1 MAQSVS
7 GGPDHSTSKRSV
19 TAWALWDVGSSCY
32 DAVMTTFIFTVYLTS
47 VYFGDPAHT
56 SQVLSYGM
64 TAAGVLI
71 ALLAPVTGQ
80 RADRTGR
87 NIFWLGVNTLIL
99 VALTLACF
107 FVYPHPEY
115 LWFGVLVISVAS
127 IFNEFAV
134 VNYNA
139 VLPRV
144 STPANIGKVSGIGWS
159 SGYFGGIVALGLVLV
174 FFIGMG
180 KDTTTGILGIS
191 PDEALNIRSIAI
203 FVAVWVLVFCTPVL
217 IRMRRRNEFLP
228 TILPDRERRS
238 LERGFAR
245 FTPSR
250 RGSLLASYK
259 ELWRTLVRLRRTQPQ
274 ILRFLIASAVFRD
287 GLVGIYTFGGIL
299 AAGSFGFTTSDVLMF
314 GIAANAVAGVGAIVG
329 GYLDDYLGPKMLII
343 LSLSAMIVSSGPLF
357 MAPSAQMFWVCGLL
371 LCMFIGPAQSASRTF
386 LARIADPGT
395 EGELF
400 GLYSTTG
407 RATSFLAPLFFGLFV
422 TFSGSQIYGMLGI
435 MLVVVLG
442 LLLTLP
448 LQAPS
453 ATRSRRARRL
463 RKKIEKQRAKQNYRA
478 PFEQ

>member
-1 MAQSVS
+1 
-7 GGPDHSTSKRSV
+7 
-19 TAWALWDVGSSCY
+19 
-32 DAVMTTFIFTVYLTS
+32 MTTFIFTVYLTS

-56 SQVLSYGM
+56 SQMLSYGM

-80 RADRTGR
+80 RADRSGR

-99 VALTLACF
+99 VALTVLCF
-107 FVYPHPEY
+107 FVYPSPQY
-115 LWFGVLVISVAS
+115 LWLGVGLISVAA

-144 STPANIGKVSGIGWS
+144 STPANIGKISGIGWS
-159 SGYFGGIVALGLVLV
+159 AGYFGGIVALGLVLLL
-174 FFIGMG
+174 FIGFG
-180 KDTTTGILGIS
+180 ESVPALLNLPTD
-191 PDEALNIRSIAI
+191 DALNIRAIAL
-203 FVAVWVLVFCTPVL
+203 FVAAWVLVFCTPVL
-217 IRMRRRNEFLP
+217 VRMRNRNEFLP
-228 TILPDRERRS
+228 SVLPVRERRS
-238 LERGFAR
+238 LERGMAR

-250 RGSLLASYK
+250 RGSLVESYR
-259 ELWRTLVRLRRTQPQ
+259 ELWRTVVRLRRTQPQ
-274 ILRFLIASAVFRD
+274 TLKFLVASAVFRD

-299 AAGSFGFTTSDVLMF
+299 AAGSFGFTTTDVLLF

-329 GYLDDYLGPKMLII
+329 GYLDDYLGPKMLIL
-343 LSLSAMIVSSGPLF
+343 LSLGAIMLSSIPLF
-357 MAPSAQMFWVCGLL
+357 MAPSGQMFWVCGLL

-407 RATSFLAPLFFGLFV
+407 RATSFLAPLFFGVFV
-422 TFSGSQIYGMLGI
+422 TLYGQQIWGMLGI
-435 MLVVVLG
+435 MLVVALG
-442 LLLTLP
+442 LALTIP

-453 ATRSRRARRL
+453 ATRSRKARRL
-463 RKKIEKQRAKQNYRA
+463 RKKIEKQRAQQNYRA
-478 PFEQ
+478 PFES